1 MITRAMK
8 QVAGMA
14 TGELLGL
21 AKIEEIAA
29 DYIRFRANGIDTID
43 AGMVIAD
50 RLTNETGIQVAVV
63 F

>member
-1 MITRAMK
+1 MITRAIK

-14 TGELLGL
+14 TGELIGL

-29 DYIRFRANGIDTID
+29 DYIRFRANSIQTIY
-43 AGMVIAD
+43 AGMAIAERITD
-50 RLTNETGIQVAVV
+50 DTGVQVSVV